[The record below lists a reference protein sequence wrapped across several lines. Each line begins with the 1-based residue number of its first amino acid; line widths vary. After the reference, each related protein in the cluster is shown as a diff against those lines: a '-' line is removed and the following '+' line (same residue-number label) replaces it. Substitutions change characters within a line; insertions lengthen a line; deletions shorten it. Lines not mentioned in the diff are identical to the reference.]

1 MARGQNASTGRTA
14 RSSVDDIIPPPPT
27 PKDVPSKGIDPG
39 FDYKALLEKAKT
51 TEEDWERNIQYQ
63 KDGEWKGKLTQTL
76 RKIFEEND
84 KKEGRVARSE
94 AGGSRQQNYWDSIY
108 SQIKGQSDKDK
119 TGDPGDS
126 VRSGH
131 RADELNGM
139 GLIEKKNHIINATKE
154 EVNKGN
160 LTGDLKGIGSVK
172 VGGTTERF
180 AGGYSINLKVTV
192 PAESKAGR
200 AMIEHY
206 RQLGDLYRKGNPR
219 DNPNYKS
226 DVERLRKTWQSSPEY
241 AEISKLEERVSLV
254 YRQFNYTRM
263 NSLDDGFG
271 TNFYGRPSVRF
282 KGADGSEWDSNGS
295 QWKLPK

>member
-1 MARGQNASTGRTA
+1 VN
-14 RSSVDDIIPPPPT
+14 DIIPPPPT

-39 FDYKALLEKAKT
+39 FDYKALLERAKT
-51 TEEDWERNIQYQ
+51 TEADWERNIEYQ
-63 KDGEWKGKLTQTL
+63 KNGSWEGKMTGNIKKAL
-76 RKIFEEND
+76 EEMEKE
-84 KKEGRVARSE
+84 KKAEGRVARSE
-94 AGGSRQQNYWDSIY
+94 AGGSRQDNYWSSIY
-108 SQIKGQSDKDK
+108 SQIKGQSEKDK

-126 VRSGH
+126 VQSGH

-160 LTGDLKGIGSVK
+160 LTGDLKGIGAVK

-192 PAESKAGR
+192 GPDSKAGR

-206 RQLGDLYRKGNPR
+206 RQLGDLYRKGNPA

-226 DVERLRKTWQSSPEY
+226 DVERLRKAWQASPEY
-241 AEISKLEERVSLV
+241 AEISKLEQRVSLV